1 MTEENIENVNVE
13 DVENQTEESTEQT
26 SNEPKTF
33 TQDELNG
40 ILEDRLN
47 RQAKQFNKKIEEATT
62 KAVDEYKAS
71 IKEDERLSK
80 LSEKERLSEELEQA
94 QAQIKELQAVQQRN
108 DMLKASREELS
119 KRNLNVDDRLLEILT
134 THEADSTM
142 ANIDAFEEY
151 TNKARQMWAE
161 ERSKGKTPTVS
172 NEDNEPVDP
181 FSQAIASIK

>member
-1 MTEENIENVNVE
+1 MTENTENVNVE
-13 DVENQTEESTEQT
+13 EVENQTEESTEQT

-134 THEADSTM
+134 TQEADSTM

-172 NEDNEPVDP
+172 NGDNEPVDP